1 MDIEATLQNCINAL
15 GGLRPRVDQPEI
27 FRTAQ
32 MVINTLHEVK
42 AEVNRMAQAG
52 NTPAAEE
59 GPQEGDGEKRPDG
72 AGEPGDPDGDAKAE
86 E

>member
-15 GGLRPRVDQPEI
+15 GGLRPRIDQPEI

-32 MVINTLHEVK
+32 IVINTLQEVQ
-42 AEVNRMAQAG
+42 AEVNRRAQAW
-52 NTPAAEE
+52 NAPDAEDKI
-59 GPQEGDGEKRPDG
+59 QEGDGEQHPDST
-72 AGEPGDPDGDAKAE
+72 GEPAPDGDAGAE

>member
-15 GGLRPRVDQPEI
+15 GGLRPRIDQPEI

-32 MVINTLHEVK
+32 IVINTLHEVK
-42 AEVNRMAQAG
+42 AEVNRRTQAG
-52 NTPAAEE
+52 NAPDAEDKA
-59 GPQEGDGEKRPDG
+59 QEGDGEKRPDG
-72 AGEPGDPDGDAKAE
+72 AGEPGGPDGDAKAE